1 MISVLFVD
9 DEAPVLEKLRT
20 RLRPMQ
26 DRWDMRFA
34 AEADEALA
42 TMKSAA
48 VDVIAT
54 DILGGTNNGVQL
66 LNSVRAKHPSV
77 IRFLLLPPGAEQNAV
92 GAMPVAHQILN
103 KNCDT
108 AVLERAIERI
118 SGLQARRR
126 HPIVAKIL
134 STVDSLP
141 SLPQL
146 YWDLVRAMD
155 DPRSGT
161 ADVAAIIERDM
172 AMTARLLQLANA
184 SIFGAGRAVRSVKDA
199 VERVGMDP
207 IRSAVL
213 SLHFFRS
220 MQGHEFPA
228 GFSIDQLQAE
238 SWEAAR
244 LANEMVK
251 DLEMRKCAVSA
262 SVLKNI
268 GRLILA
274 TNAPD
279 EFMRV
284 ANEAKSSGRALYSV
298 EQTLLGCDHAE
309 IGAQLLALWGLPV
322 SLVEAV
328 AYHHRPSISGER
340 TFGAIGAAHVAS
352 AMIAERLTDNQ
363 QQKDAEYDAQYLRTV
378 GMDEIVD
385 RWRKGD
391 PLVPV

>member
-9 DEAPVLEKLRT
+9 DEQPVLEKLKS
-20 RLRPMQ
+20 RLRGMT

-34 AEADEALA
+34 AKAEEALSLMA
-42 TMKSAA
+42 SAP

-54 DILGGTNNGVQL
+54 DTLGGADDGVQL
-66 LNSVRAKHPSV
+66 LNAIRSRYPSV
-77 IRFLLLPPGAEQNAV
+77 IRFLLVPAGAEQSAV

-108 AVLERAIERI
+108 AVLERAVERI
-118 SGLQARRR
+118 SGLQNRRR

-134 STVDSLP
+134 GMVNSLP

-146 YWDLVRAMD
+146 YWDLVRAID

-161 ADVAAIIERDM
+161 AEVAAIIERDM

-184 SIFGAGRAVRSVKDA
+184 SIFGAGRPVRGVKDA
-199 VERVGMDP
+199 VERVGLDP

-213 SLHFFRS
+213 SMHFFRS

-251 DLEMRKCAVSA
+251 DVEMRKCAVSA

-274 TNAPD
+274 TNAPG
-279 EFMRV
+279 EYMRV
-284 ANEAKSSGRALYSV
+284 ANEAKESGRAEFSV
-298 EQTLLGCDHAE
+298 EQSLLGCDSAE

-340 TFGAIGAAHVAS
+340 GFGAIGAVHVAS
-352 AMIAERLTDNQ
+352 AMIAERRTDNQ
-363 QQKDAEYDAQYLRTV
+363 PQKDAEYDFQYLRAV
-378 GMDEIVD
+378 GMDDKVD

-391 PLVPV
+391 PIVPV

>member
-9 DEAPVLEKLRT
+9 DEAPLLEKLKN
-20 RLRPMQ
+20 RLRSMR

-34 AEADEALA
+34 AHADEALQ
-42 TMKSAA
+42 MMGSAP

-54 DILGGTNNGVQL
+54 DLLEGAGNGVQL
-66 LNSVRAKHPSV
+66 LNSVRSRHPSV
-77 IRFLLLPPGAEQNAV
+77 IRFLMLPPGSEQSAL

-118 SGLQARRR
+118 SGLQSRRR

-134 STVDSLP
+134 GTVDSLP

-146 YWDLVRAMD
+146 YWDLVKAID

-161 ADVAAIIERDM
+161 SDVAGIIERDM

-184 SIFGAGRAVRSVKDA
+184 SIFGAGRPVRSVKDA
-199 VERVGMDP
+199 VERVGLDP

-251 DLEMRKCAVSA
+251 DLEMKKCAVSA

-268 GRLILA
+268 GRLVLA
-274 TNAPD
+274 TNAPS

-284 ANEAKSSGRALYSV
+284 SKEAKDSGRAEYSV

-340 TFGAIGAAHVAS
+340 SFGAIGAVHVAS
-352 AMIAERLTDNQ
+352 AMIAERLTDNP
-363 QQKDAEYDAQYLRTV
+363 QQKVAEYDSQYLVAV
-378 GMDEIVD
+378 GMDETVD

-391 PLVPV
+391 PILPV

>member
-1 MISVLFVD
+1 MISVLLVD
-9 DEAPVLEKLRT
+9 DEQPALDKLKN
-20 RLRPMQ
+20 RLKGMR

-34 AEADEALA
+34 AHADEALD
-42 TMKSAA
+42 MMSSVP

-54 DILGGTNNGVQL
+54 DILEGANNGVKL
-66 LNSVRAKHPSV
+66 LNAVRSKHPSV
-77 IRFLLLPPGAEQNAV
+77 IRFLMLPPGAEQSAV

-118 SGLQARRR
+118 SGLQSRRR

-134 STVDSLP
+134 GMVDSLP

-146 YWDLVRAMD
+146 YWDLVRAID

-161 ADVAAIIERDM
+161 AEVAAIIERDM

-184 SIFGAGRAVRSVKDA
+184 SIFGAGRPVRGVKDA
-199 VERVGMDP
+199 VERVGLDP

-244 LANEMVK
+244 LANEMVR
-251 DLEMRKCAVSA
+251 DVEMRKCAVSA
-262 SVLKNI
+262 CVLKNI

-274 TNAPD
+274 TNAPE
-279 EFMRV
+279 EFMKV
-284 ANEAKSSGRALYSV
+284 AREAKASGRAIYSV

-340 TFGAIGAAHVAS
+340 SFGATGAAHVAS
-352 AMIAERLTDNQ
+352 AMIAERLTDNP
-363 QQKDAEYDAQYLRTV
+363 QQKDAEYDLQYLRAV
-378 GMDEIVD
+378 GMDETVD

-391 PLVPV
+391 PITPV

>member
-9 DEAPVLEKLRT
+9 DEPPVLEKLKG
-20 RLRPMQ
+20 RLRGMR

-34 AEADEALA
+34 TRAEEALE
-42 TMKSAA
+42 TMGTAA

-54 DILGGTNNGVQL
+54 DMLAGSSDGLKL
-66 LNSVRAKHPSV
+66 LDSVRTKHPSV
-77 IRFLLLPPGAEQNAV
+77 IRFLLLAPNSDQSAV
-92 GAMPVAHQILN
+92 GAMPVAHQVLN

-118 SGLQARRR
+118 SGLQSRRR
-126 HPIVAKIL
+126 HPIVAKVL
-134 STVDSLP
+134 GMVNSLP

-146 YWDLVRAMD
+146 YWDLVRAID

-161 ADVAAIIERDM
+161 AEVAAIIERDM

-184 SIFGAGRAVRSVKDA
+184 SIFGGGRPVRSVKDA
-199 VERVGMDP
+199 VERVGLDP

-220 MQGHEFPA
+220 MSGNELPA

-244 LANEMVK
+244 LANEMVR
-251 DLEMRKCAVSA
+251 DAEMRKCAVSA
-262 SVLKNI
+262 SVLNNI

-274 TNAPD
+274 CNAQED
-279 EFMRV
+279 FVRV
-284 ANEAKSSGRALYSV
+284 AREARSNGRAEYSV
-298 EQTLLGCDHAE
+298 EQSLLGCDHAE
-309 IGAQLLALWGLPV
+309 IGAQLLALWGLPA

-340 TFGAIGAAHVAS
+340 SFGAIGAVHVAS
-352 AMIAERLTDNQ
+352 AMIAERQLDNPAQ
-363 QQKDAEYDAQYLRTV
+363 FDAEYDLQYLKAV
-378 GMDEIVD
+378 GMDETVS
-385 RWRKGD
+385 RWRKGE
-391 PLVPV
+391 PILPV